1 MNLPG
6 IVTVLPEQ
14 NELIN
19 TLADMMGESFLEEM
33 WTIEL
38 LSVIDGADASQ
49 RRLELSRAIMR
60 EEFALG
66 APLQC
71 CYALEDRC
79 ACAGAY
85 LKSDLGERTWESIEE
100 QAFRNFAKHAL
111 SEREAALLDAQA
123 SRMESI
129 SSTSWEEDVAREL
142 KASDFIHFYLLG
154 VDKTRRGSGAF
165 RRLVTPFF
173 DYADAHGIPC
183 FLETYSDKLESLYAH
198 FGFETIREYRSPE
211 FEVYERCMM
220 RRPQ

>member
-6 IVTVLPEQ
+6 IVTVLPDQ
-14 NELIN
+14 TELIDA
-19 TLADMMGESFLEEM
+19 LADMMGESFLEEK

-38 LSVIDGADASQ
+38 LSVINGADAEQ

-60 EEFALG
+60 EEFTLG

-71 CYALEDRC
+71 CYALEDQS

-85 LKSDLGERTWESIEE
+85 LKSDLGERIWADLEE
-100 QAFRNFAKHAL
+100 QAFRNFAKNAL
-111 SEREAALLDAQA
+111 SESEAVLLDAQT
-123 SRMESI
+123 SHMEPI
-129 SSTSWEEDVAREL
+129 SSTSWEEDVAKTL
-142 KASDFIHFYLLG
+142 GVGDFIHFYLLG

-173 DYADAHGIPC
+173 NYADEHGIPC
-183 FLETYSDKLESLYAH
+183 FLETYSGKLENLYAH

-211 FEVYERCMM
+211 FEVYERCML